1 MDFKTI
7 TLFAAIVL
15 TGLSAGLF
23 YAWSVSVIPGTLKI
37 QDSTYL
43 ETMQSINRG
52 ILNPRFFLIFFGGL
66 ICLGL
71 ASTLE
76 FQNSKLTFYLLLGS
90 TLIYLVGTVGITGM
104 GNVPLNDQL
113 EVLNLNDMNLDEL
126 SKFREHYELKWNK
139 YHLIRTVCAV
149 LAFALSVGALIIE
162 TKK

>member
-7 TLFAAIVL
+7 TLFAAVVL

-52 ILNPRFFLIFFGGL
+52 ILNPRFFLIFFGSL
-66 ICLGL
+66 ICLGI
-71 ASTLE
+71 ASALE
-76 FQNSKLTFYLLLGS
+76 FQNSKPAFYLLLAS
-90 TLIYLVGTVGITGM
+90 TLIYLVGTLGVTGM

-113 EVLNLNDMNLDEL
+113 EVLNLKEMNLDQL
-126 SKFREHYELKWNK
+126 SEFREHYELKWNK
-139 YHLIRTVCAV
+139 FHLIRTICAV
-149 LAFALSVGALIIE
+149 LAFALSVGALII
-162 TKK
+162 KLK